1 MAHSYDTQASDKWNW
16 RSTQWG
22 ARASDWMP
30 VRDRLHRL
38 EWLANL
44 LDTALVIPGTG
55 IRFGADAVLGL
66 APGIGDAITTG
77 VSLWIVYEARQLGA
91 PPHLIARMAGNVM
104 LDGIVGAIPIFGDAF
119 DVMWRANRRNVALLR
134 DHLARRG
141 TI

>member
-1 MAHSYDTQASDKWNW
+1 MAHSYDSRRSDAWDW
-16 RSTQWG
+16 RSPQRG
-22 ARASDWMP
+22 ASATDDMP

-77 VSLWIVYEARQLGA
+77 VALWIVYEARQLGA
-91 PPHLIARMAGNVM
+91 PSHLIARMAGNVM
-104 LDGIVGAIPIFGDAF
+104 LDGIVGAVPIFGDVF

-134 DHLARRG
+134 EHLARQGRM
-141 TI
+141 